1 MTQSQETEYQAVSPS
16 DFFYRNREIAGFS
29 NPSRAIYVGVRELL
43 ENSLDACE
51 SAQIPPDIYLR
62 ITELSASSGENGTA
76 VYLLRI
82 QDNGTGVPAEEI
94 PACFAQVFYGSKYTL
109 KQNRGTFGMG
119 GKMTI
124 LYGQITTH
132 KPVVVTSSTG
142 DEIHEY
148 EMMMDIQKNQPQV
161 LRHTALANE
170 KGWKGTIVELQIE
183 GDYPRIMSRMIEY
196 IRQTA
201 MVNPYADITFIDPK
215 NRLYR
220 FERGTTQMPPV
231 PQRVKPH
238 PHGIDVETL
247 RRMLLVT
254 KSRDMKNFW
263 IDHFQGVGPKTAEKY
278 LAFAGIK
285 METKPLSLSSDDI
298 VKLVRAAKDFQE
310 FYRPDASCLSP
321 IGPDLLETGIRK
333 ELNLTEADFIKT
345 VQRPP
350 ATYSGYPFIVE
361 VAVVAGPTVR
371 KIGNGIT
378 LYRFANR
385 IPLLFDESSCVTY
398 KVISK
403 DINWRTYNVQQDTP
417 LVVAIHLCS
426 TKIPYKSVGKEFLA
440 DQVEVEKEIT
450 NAIRETARDLR
461 IFISRSVKQ
470 ERQKP
475 RLNIFG
481 KYLPKIAEF
490 AMKLGDKTDMPDVQK
505 LLDEIRVVNQK
516 EGDEENGVEENDNGE
531 ENGMLPPPEEEVS
544 EEELE
549 EELKEEKIDGEAN

>member
-1 MTQSQETEYQAVSPS
+1 MVQSQETEYQAVSPS

-29 NPSRAIYVGVRELL
+29 NPSRAIYVGVREIL

-51 SAQIPPDIYLR
+51 SAQIPPDIYVRL
-62 ITELSASSGENGTA
+62 TELSSSGGENGTA

-82 QDNGTGVPAEEI
+82 QDNGTGVPSDEI

-161 LRHTALANE
+161 LRHTTLANE
-170 KGWKGTIVELQIE
+170 RGWRGTIVELQIE

-196 IRQTA
+196 LRQTA
-201 MVNPYADITFIDPK
+201 MVNPYADLTFVDPK

-231 PQRVKPH
+231 PLRVKPH

-254 KSRDMKNFW
+254 KAREMKHFM
-263 IDHFQGVGPKTAEKY
+263 IEQFQGVGPKTTEKY
-278 LAFAGIK
+278 LEFAQVK
-285 METKPLSLSSDDI
+285 PETKPASLQSDDI
-298 VKLVRAAKDFQE
+298 VKLVRAAKEFQE

-361 VAVVAGPTVR
+361 AAVVAGPTVR

-403 DINWRTYNVQQDTP
+403 DINWKTYNVQQETP
-417 LVVAIHLCS
+417 LIVAIHLCS

-450 NAIRETARDLR
+450 NAIREAARDLR
-461 IFISRSVKQ
+461 IFISRSVKL
-470 ERQKP
+470 ERQKH

-490 AMKLGDKTDMPDVQK
+490 ASKLGEKPDVPDIQK
-505 LLDEIRVVNQK
+505 LLNEILVVNQQE
-516 EGDEENGVEENDNGE
+516 EGEENSEENGV
-531 ENGMLPPPEEEVS
+531 LPPPDEELIEEEG
-544 EEELE
+544 EE
-549 EELKEEKIDGEAN
+549 KEEKIDGEADQ

>member
-1 MTQSQETEYQAVSPS
+1 MTQTQETEYQAVSPS

-29 NPSRAIYVGVRELL
+29 NPSRAIYVGVREIL

-51 SAQIPPDIYLR
+51 SAQIPPEIYVR
-62 ITELSASSGENGTA
+62 ITELSSSGGENGTA

-132 KPVVVTSSTG
+132 KPVIVTSSTG

-161 LRHTALANE
+161 LRHTTLANE
-170 KGWKGTIVELQIE
+170 KGWCGTIVELQIE

-231 PQRVKPH
+231 PLRVKPH

-247 RRMLLVT
+247 RRMLLIT
-254 KSRDMKNFW
+254 KSRDMKNFMM
-263 IDHFQGVGPKTAEKY
+263 DQFQGVGPKTAEKF
-278 LAFAGIK
+278 LAFAEIK
-285 METKPLSLSSDDI
+285 RETKPPNLSSDEI

-310 FYRPDASCLSP
+310 FYRPDPSCLSP

-333 ELNLTEADFIKT
+333 ELGLTEDDFIKT

-361 VAVVAGPTVR
+361 AAVVAGPTVR
-371 KIGNGIT
+371 KIGQGIT

-403 DINWRTYNVQQDTP
+403 DINWRTYNVQQETP

-450 NAIRETARDLR
+450 NAIREAARDLR
-461 IFISRSVKQ
+461 IFISRSVKM
-470 ERQKP
+470 EKQKH
-475 RLNIFG
+475 RLNIFS
-481 KYLPKIAEF
+481 KYLPVIAEF
-490 AMKLGDKTDMPDVQK
+490 AMRLGEKTDMPNIKK
-505 LLDEIRVVNQK
+505 LLNEILVVNQQ
-516 EGDEENGVEENDNGE
+516 EEEEENGNGE
-531 ENGMLPPPEEEVS
+531 ENGNRVLPPPEEETPEV
-544 EEELE
+544 ELE
-549 EELKEEKIDGEAN
+549 EEKIDGKEDK

>member
-16 DFFYRNREIAGFS
+16 DFFYRNREMAGFS

-62 ITELSASSGENGTA
+62 ITELSVSSGENGTA

-82 QDNGTGVPAEEI
+82 QDNGTGVPADEI

-142 DEIHEY
+142 EEIHEY

-161 LRHTALANE
+161 LRHTTLANE
-170 KGWKGTIVELQIE
+170 KGWRGTIVELQIE
-183 GDYPRIMSRMIEY
+183 GDYPRIMSRMIDY

-231 PQRVKPH
+231 PQRVRPH

-263 IDHFQGVGPKTAEKY
+263 IEHFQGVGPKTAEKF

-285 METKPLSLSSDDI
+285 KETKPVSLSSDEI
-298 VKLVRAAKDFQE
+298 VKLVRAAKEFME

-321 IGPDLLETGIRK
+321 IGPELLETGIRK
-333 ELNLTEADFIKT
+333 ELALTDADFIKT

-361 VAVVAGPTVR
+361 AAVVAGPTIR
-371 KIGNGIT
+371 KISSGIT

-385 IPLLFDESSCVTY
+385 IPLLFDESSCVTK
-398 KVISK
+398 KVIDK
-403 DINWRTYNVQQDTP
+403 DINWKTYNVQQDTP
-417 LVVAIHLCS
+417 LVVAIHVCS

-450 NAIRETARDLR
+450 NAVREAARDLR
-461 IFISRSVKQ
+461 IFISRGVKL
-470 ERQKP
+470 ERQKH

-481 KYLPKIAEF
+481 KYLPIIAEF
-490 AMKLGDKTDMPDVQK
+490 ATKLSDKTDMPDIQR
-505 LLDEIRVVNQK
+505 LLDEIMVVIQQ
-516 EGDEENGVEENDNGE
+516 EDDVENGNGE
-531 ENGMLPPPEEEVS
+531 NGNGVLPPL
-544 EEELE
+544 EEELTE
-549 EELKEEKIDGEAN
+549 EELEELKEEKIDGETN

>member
-29 NPSRAIYVGVRELL
+29 NPSRAIYVGVREIL

-51 SAQIPPDIYLR
+51 SAQIPPEIYVRL
-62 ITELSASSGENGTA
+62 TELSSSGGENGTA

-82 QDNGTGVPAEEI
+82 QDNGTGVPSEEI

-132 KPVVVTSSTG
+132 KPVIVTSSTG
-142 DEIHEY
+142 EEIHEF

-161 LRHTALANE
+161 LRHTMLANE
-170 KGWKGTIVELQIE
+170 KGWRGTIVELQIE

-201 MVNPYADITFIDPK
+201 MVNPYADITFVDPK

-254 KSRDMKNFW
+254 RARDMKGFM
-263 IDHFQGVGPKTAEKY
+263 IEHFQGVGPKTAEKF

-285 METKPLSLSSDDI
+285 HETKPVSLQSDDI
-298 VKLVRAAKDFQE
+298 VKLVRAAKEFQE

-333 ELNLTEADFIKT
+333 EFNLTDADFIKT

-361 VAVVAGPTVR
+361 AALVAGPTIR

-403 DINWRTYNVQQDTP
+403 DINWRTYNVQQETP

-450 NAIRETARDLR
+450 NAIREAARDLR
-461 IFISRSVKQ
+461 IFISRSVKL
-470 ERQKP
+470 EKQKH

-490 AMKLGDKTDMPDVQK
+490 SMKLGDRTEMPDVQR
-505 LLDEIRVVNQK
+505 LLDEIMVVNQK
-516 EGDEENGVEENDNGE
+516 EEDEENGVEENGNGE
-531 ENGMLPPPEEEVS
+531 ENGVLPPPEEEVP

-549 EELKEEKIDGEAN
+549 EELKEEKIDGEAD

>member
-1 MTQSQETEYQAVSPS
+1 MTTTVQQETEYQAVSPS
-16 DFFYRNREIAGFS
+16 DFFYRNREMAGFS

-51 SAQIPPDIYLR
+51 SAQIPPDIYVR
-62 ITELSASSGENGTA
+62 MTEESSTGGENGTD

-82 QDNGTGVPAEEI
+82 QDNGTGVPSEEI

-132 KPVVVTSSTG
+132 KPVVVTSSVG

-161 LRHTALANE
+161 LRHTTLANQR
-170 KGWKGTIVELQIE
+170 GWRGTVVELHIE
-183 GDYPRIMSRMIEY
+183 GDYPRIMSRLIEY
-196 IRQTA
+196 LRQTA
-201 MVNPYADITFIDPK
+201 MVSPYADITFVDPK

-247 RRMLLVT
+247 RRMLAVT
-254 KSRDMKNFW
+254 KSRDMRNFMTEQ
-263 IDHFQGVGPKTAEKY
+263 FQGVGPKTAEKF
-278 LAFAGIK
+278 LVFAEIK
-285 METKPLSLSSDDI
+285 AETRPSNLMPEDI

-333 ELNLTEADFIKT
+333 ELALTEADFIKA

-361 VAVVAGPTVR
+361 AAIVAGPTVR
-371 KIGNGIT
+371 KIGLGIT
-378 LYRFANR
+378 LYRFANK
-385 IPLLFDESSCVTY
+385 IPLLFDEGSCVTY

-403 DINWRTYNVQQDTP
+403 DINWRTYKVEQETP

-440 DQVEVEKEIT
+440 DQIEVEREIT
-450 NAIRETARDLR
+450 NAIREASRDLR
-461 IFISRSVKQ
+461 IYISRSVRL
-470 ERQKP
+470 ERQKH
-475 RLNIFG
+475 RLNIFS
-481 KYLPKIAEF
+481 KYLPIIADF
-490 AMKLGDKTDMPDVQK
+490 SARLSDKADVPDIQK
-505 LLDEIRVVNQK
+505 LLTEIFTTTDEK
-516 EGDEENGVEENDNGE
+516 EEENGNGD
-531 ENGMLPPPEEEVS
+531 ENGSKPKTEDDFEKD
-544 EEELE
+544 EEELGE
-549 EELKEEKIDGEAN
+549 EDGDGEAGQ

>member
-1 MTQSQETEYQAVSPS
+1 
-16 DFFYRNREIAGFS
+16 
-29 NPSRAIYVGVRELL
+29 
-43 ENSLDACE
+43 
-51 SAQIPPDIYLR
+51 
-62 ITELSASSGENGTA
+62 
-76 VYLLRI
+76 
-82 QDNGTGVPAEEI
+82 
-94 PACFAQVFYGSKYTL
+94 
-109 KQNRGTFGMG
+109 MG

-132 KPVVVTSSTG
+132 KPVIVTSSTG
-142 DEIHEY
+142 TEIHEY

-161 LRHTALANE
+161 LRHTTLANE
-170 KGWKGTIVELQIE
+170 KGWRGTIVELQIE

-196 IRQTA
+196 LRQTA
-201 MVNPYADITFIDPK
+201 MVNPYADITFVDPK

-231 PQRVKPH
+231 PKRVQPH

-254 KSRDMKNFW
+254 RARDMKNFM
-263 IDHFQGVGPKTAEKY
+263 IEQFQGVGPKTAEKF
-278 LAFAGIK
+278 LEFAGVKI
-285 METKPLSLSSDDI
+285 ETKPSSLTSDDI
-298 VKLVRAAKDFQE
+298 VKLTRAAKDFQE

-361 VAVVAGPTVR
+361 AAVVAGPTVK

-403 DINWRTYNVQQDTP
+403 DINWKTYNIQQDTP

-426 TKIPYKSVGKEFLA
+426 TKIPYKSVGKEFMA
-440 DQVEVEKEIT
+440 DQIEVEKEIT
-450 NAIRETARDLR
+450 NAIREAARDLR
-461 IFISRSVKQ
+461 IFISRSVKL
-470 ERQKP
+470 ERQKH

-490 AMKLGDKTDMPDVQK
+490 ASKLGDKADIPNIQK
-505 LLDEIRVVNQK
+505 LLDEILVVNQK
-516 EGDEENGVEENDNGE
+516 EDEEENGNGE
-531 ENGMLPPPEEEVS
+531 EEENGGDENLPPSEEEVDGEG
-544 EEELE
+544 EE
-549 EELKEEKIDGEAN
+549 KEEKMDGETGQ

>member
-1 MTQSQETEYQAVSPS
+1 
-16 DFFYRNREIAGFS
+16 
-29 NPSRAIYVGVRELL
+29 
-43 ENSLDACE
+43 
-51 SAQIPPDIYLR
+51 
-62 ITELSASSGENGTA
+62 
-76 VYLLRI
+76 
-82 QDNGTGVPAEEI
+82 
-94 PACFAQVFYGSKYTL
+94 
-109 KQNRGTFGMG
+109 MG

-132 KPVVVTSSTG
+132 KPVIVTSSVG
-142 DEIHEY
+142 EEIHEY

-161 LRHTALANE
+161 LRHTTLANE
-170 KGWKGTIVELQIE
+170 RGWRGTIVELQIE

-201 MVNPYADITFIDPK
+201 MVNPYADITFVDPK

-231 PQRVKPH
+231 PLRVKPH

-254 KSRDMKNFW
+254 KARDVKNFM
-263 IDHFQGVGPKTAEKY
+263 IEQFQGVGPKTSEKF
-278 LAFAGIK
+278 LEFAQIK
-285 METKPLSLSSDDI
+285 PETKPGSLQSDDI
-298 VKLVRAAKDFQE
+298 VKLTRAAKEFQE

-321 IGPDLLETGIRK
+321 IGPELLETGIRK
-333 ELNLTEADFIKT
+333 ELELTDADFIKT

-361 VAVVAGPTVR
+361 AAVVAGPTVR
-371 KIGNGIT
+371 KIGSGIT

-403 DINWRTYNVQQDTP
+403 DINWKTYNIQQDTP

-426 TKIPYKSVGKEFLA
+426 TKIPYKSVGKEFMA

-450 NAIRETARDLR
+450 NAIREAARDLR
-461 IFISRSVKQ
+461 IFISRSVKL
-470 ERQKP
+470 ERQKH

-490 AMKLGDKTDMPDVQK
+490 ASKLGEKPDVPSIQG
-505 LLDEIRVVNQK
+505 LLDEILVVNQQ
-516 EGDEENGVEENDNGE
+516 EDEDENGE
-531 ENGMLPPPEEEVS
+531 ENGNGENGNGQLPPPDEELDDVES
-544 EEELE
+544 EE
-549 EELKEEKIDGEAN
+549 KEEKLDGETGQ

>member
-1 MTQSQETEYQAVSPS
+1 
-16 DFFYRNREIAGFS
+16 
-29 NPSRAIYVGVRELL
+29 VRL
-43 ENSLDACE
+43 
-51 SAQIPPDIYLR
+51 
-62 ITELSASSGENGTA
+62 TELSSSGGENGTD

-82 QDNGTGVPAEEI
+82 QDNGTGVPANEI
-94 PACFAQVFYGSKYTL
+94 PSCFAQVFYGSKYTL

-132 KPVVVTSSTG
+132 KPVIVTSSTG
-142 DEIHEY
+142 EEIHEY

-161 LRHTALANE
+161 LRHSTLANE
-170 KGWKGTIVELQIE
+170 KSWKGTIVELQIE

-196 IRQTA
+196 LRQTA
-201 MVNPYADITFIDPK
+201 MVNPYADITFVDPK

-231 PQRVKPH
+231 PKRVQPH

-254 KSRDMKNFW
+254 RARDMKNFM
-263 IDHFQGVGPKTAEKY
+263 IEQFQGVGPKTAEKF
-278 LAFAGIK
+278 LEFAGVK
-285 METKPLSLSSDDI
+285 HETKPSSLVSDDI
-298 VKLVRAAKDFQE
+298 VKLTRAAKEFQE

-321 IGPDLLETGIRK
+321 IGPELLETGIRK
-333 ELNLTEADFIKT
+333 ELNLTDDDFIKT
-345 VQRPP
+345 VQRPA

-361 VAVVAGPTVR
+361 AALVAGPTVR

-403 DINWRTYNVQQDTP
+403 DINWKTYNIQQDTP

-440 DQVEVEKEIT
+440 DQIEVEKEIT
-450 NAIRETARDLR
+450 NAIREAARDLR
-461 IFISRSVKQ
+461 IFISRSVKL
-470 ERQKP
+470 ERQKH

-490 AMKLGDKTDMPDVQK
+490 ASKLGEKSDIPNIQK
-505 LLDEIRVVNQK
+505 LLNEILVVNQQ
-516 EGDEENGVEENDNGE
+516 EDEEENGNGENGNGE
-531 ENGMLPPPEEEVS
+531 ENGNGDQLPPPD
-544 EEELE
+544 EELE
-549 EELKEEKIDGEAN
+549 EGEEKEEKTDGETGQ

>member
-1 MTQSQETEYQAVSPS
+1 MVQSQETEYQAVSPS

-29 NPSRAIYVGVRELL
+29 NPSRAIYVGVREIL

-51 SAQIPPDIYLR
+51 SAQIPPDIYVRL
-62 ITELSASSGENGTA
+62 TELSSSGGENGTA

-82 QDNGTGVPAEEI
+82 QDNGTGVPSDEI

-161 LRHTALANE
+161 LRHTTLANE
-170 KGWKGTIVELQIE
+170 RGWRGTIVELQIE

-196 IRQTA
+196 LRQTA
-201 MVNPYADITFIDPK
+201 MVNPYADLTFVDPK

-231 PQRVKPH
+231 PLRVKPH

-254 KSRDMKNFW
+254 KAREMKHFM
-263 IDHFQGVGPKTAEKY
+263 IEQFQGVGPKTAEKY
-278 LAFAGIK
+278 LEFAQVK
-285 METKPLSLSSDDI
+285 PETKPASLQSDDI
-298 VKLVRAAKDFQE
+298 VKLVRAAKEFQE

-361 VAVVAGPTVR
+361 AAVVAGPTIR

-403 DINWRTYNVQQDTP
+403 DINWKTYNVQQETP
-417 LVVAIHLCS
+417 LIVAIHLCS

-450 NAIRETARDLR
+450 NAIREAARDLR
-461 IFISRSVKQ
+461 IFISRSVKL
-470 ERQKP
+470 ERQKH

-490 AMKLGDKTDMPDVQK
+490 AAKLGEKPDVPDIQK
-505 LLDEIRVVNQK
+505 LLNEILVVNQQE
-516 EGDEENGVEENDNGE
+516 EGEENGE
-531 ENGMLPPPEEEVS
+531 ENGNGENGVLPPPDEELIEEEG
-544 EEELE
+544 EE
-549 EELKEEKIDGEAN
+549 KEEKMDGEADQ

>member
-1 MTQSQETEYQAVSPS
+1 MTQTQETEYQAVSPS

-29 NPSRAIYVGVRELL
+29 NPSRAIYVGVREIL

-51 SAQIPPDIYLR
+51 SAQIPPEIYVR
-62 ITELSASSGENGTA
+62 ITELSSSGGENGTA

-82 QDNGTGVPAEEI
+82 QDNGTGVPSEEI

-132 KPVVVTSSTG
+132 KPVIVTSSTG

-161 LRHTALANE
+161 LRHTTLANE
-170 KGWKGTIVELQIE
+170 KGWRGTIVELQIE

-254 KSRDMKNFW
+254 KSRDMKNFMM
-263 IDHFQGVGPKTAEKY
+263 DQFQGVGPKTAEKF
-278 LAFAGIK
+278 LAFAEIRR
-285 METKPLSLSSDDI
+285 ETKPPNLSSDEI

-333 ELNLTEADFIKT
+333 ELGLTEADFIKT

-361 VAVVAGPTVR
+361 AAVVAGPTVR
-371 KIGNGIT
+371 KIGQGIT

-450 NAIRETARDLR
+450 NAIREAARDLR
-461 IFISRSVKQ
+461 IFISRSVK
-470 ERQKP
+470 
-475 RLNIFG
+475 
-481 KYLPKIAEF
+481 
-490 AMKLGDKTDMPDVQK
+490 T
-505 LLDEIRVVNQK
+505 
-516 EGDEENGVEENDNGE
+516 
-531 ENGMLPPPEEEVS
+531 
-544 EEELE
+544 
-549 EELKEEKIDGEAN
+549 GEAKAPPQHIQQISPHDRGVRYEARRKNRHARHPEAPQRNTGGQPAGGRGGER